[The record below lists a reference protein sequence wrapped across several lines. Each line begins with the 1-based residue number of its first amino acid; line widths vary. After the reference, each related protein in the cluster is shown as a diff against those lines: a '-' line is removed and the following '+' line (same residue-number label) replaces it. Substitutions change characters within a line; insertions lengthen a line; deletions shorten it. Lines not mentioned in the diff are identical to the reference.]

1 MNQRRF
7 VSIASALG
15 VTTLCCVWIV
25 GPLVSPAHFT
35 AYHWTGPASTLFI
48 PAFLNFI
55 AVWTIVTILLLA
67 AHGSD
72 RRSLAIWAGIVI
84 LLPWAVLKNWSLL
97 TELYFP
103 HWLSR
108 SLLGLS
114 VAAFLLL
121 MARWRPTHQPIF
133 ERAQRLAVS
142 VLCSIAVCGA
152 LILIELVW
160 FGWQARS
167 LNAPLPLHRR
177 TNSSQTLQLTHPR
190 IIWIVLDE
198 LSYQQIYGKR
208 FQGLRLPEF
217 DSLATQATVFTHT
230 IPAGNRTEIVMP
242 SLMSGLAIDKIR
254 PLADG
259 RHLMIHLPVEK
270 KWENFDQRATVF
282 QDALD
287 AGYGTAVAGWY
298 NPYCRILP
306 DVLDQ
311 CTWILNGLAT
321 NRSMPQASILRNTF
335 QPILTSFILM
345 DRLHTALTHEPK
357 ATDLYATLHIADYQA
372 LSASADRLLEDRS
385 ADFILLHM
393 PVPHPGGIYNRTT
406 RSFTVGDSS
415 YIDNLA
421 LADFYLEHLR
431 SVLES
436 RGEWDSSVIVI
447 MGDHSW
453 RTTSWSIAPD
463 WKPEEQAAS
472 NGATFDDRPAY
483 IVKAPYQK
491 KGARIDLPFDAVDT
505 RLLLDA
511 FIKQQ
516 IVSAE
521 TLSKWVEDLDKK
533 HPK

>member
-7 VSIASALG
+7 LSIASALG
-15 VTTLCCVWIV
+15 VTTVCCLWIV
-25 GPLVSPAHFT
+25 GPLVSPSHYT

-55 AVWTIVTILLLA
+55 AAWTIITILMLA
-67 AHGSD
+67 AQGSD
-72 RRSLAIWAGIVI
+72 RRSVAIWAGIII

-114 VAAFLLL
+114 VAAFLVL

-133 ERAQRLAVS
+133 ERAQRFAVS

-152 LILIELVW
+152 LILVELVW

-167 LNAPLPLHRR
+167 LNAPHPLHRR
-177 TNSSQTLQLTHPR
+177 TNLPQTLQATHPR

-208 FQGLRLPEF
+208 FQGLSLPEF
-217 DSLATQATVFTHT
+217 DSLATQATVLTHVV
-230 IPAGNRTEIVMP
+230 PAGNMTEIVLP
-242 SLMSGLAIDKIR
+242 SLLSGLALDKIR

-259 RHLMIHLPVEK
+259 SLMIHLASENRWEK
-270 KWENFDQRATVF
+270 FNQHATVF

-287 AGYGTAVAGWY
+287 AGYSTAVSGWY

-306 DVLDQ
+306 DVLDR
-311 CTWILNGLAT
+311 CNWILSGLAQ

-345 DRLHTALTHEPK
+345 DRLHTALTHEPR
-357 ATDLYATLHIADYQA
+357 ATDVPATLHIADYQA
-372 LSASADRLLEDRS
+372 LSALADRLLQDRS

-393 PVPHPGGIYNRTT
+393 PIPHPGGIYNRKT
-406 RSFTVGDSS
+406 RSLTVGNST

-421 LADFYLEHLR
+421 LADSYLAHVRTL
-431 SVLES
+431 LES
-436 RGEWDSSVIVI
+436 QGQWDSSAIVI

-453 RTTSWSIAPD
+453 RTYLWSSAPD
-463 WKPEEQAAS
+463 WTPEEQVAS
-472 NGATFDDRPAY
+472 DGATFNDRPAY

-491 KGARIDLPFDAVDT
+491 KGARIDLPFAAVNT

-521 TLSKWVEDLDKK
+521 TLSKWIEDLDKK
-533 HPK
+533 HSK

>member
-15 VTTLCCVWIV
+15 VTTLCCLWIV
-25 GPLVSPAHFT
+25 GPLVSPAHYT
-35 AYHWTGPASTLFI
+35 AYHWTGPARTLFI

-55 AVWTIVTILLLA
+55 AAWAIITTLILA
-67 AHGSD
+67 AQGSD
-72 RRSLAIWAGIVI
+72 RRSVAIWAGIVI
-84 LLPWAVLKNWSLL
+84 LLPWAFLKNWSLL
-97 TELYFP
+97 TDLYFP

-114 VAAFLLL
+114 VAAFLVL

-133 ERAQRLAVS
+133 ERAQRFAVS

-167 LNAPLPLHRR
+167 LNAPHPLHRR
-177 TNSSQTLQLTHPR
+177 TNLSQTLQATHPR

-208 FQGLRLPEF
+208 FQGLSLPEF
-217 DSLATQATVFTHT
+217 DSLATQTTVFTHAV
-230 IPAGNRTEIVMP
+230 PAGNMTEIVLP
-242 SLMSGLAIDKIR
+242 SFMSGLAIDKIR

-259 RHLMIHLPVEK
+259 SLMIHLSSENR
-270 KWENFDQRATVF
+270 WEHLNEHDTVF

-287 AGYGTAVAGWY
+287 AGYSTAISGWY

-311 CTWILNGLAT
+311 CNWILSGLAQ

-335 QPILTSFILM
+335 QPILTSFILI
-345 DRLHTALTHEPK
+345 DSLHTELTHEPR
-357 ATDLYATLHIADYQA
+357 ATDVSASLHIADYQA
-372 LSASADRLLEDRS
+372 LSASADRLLQDRS

-393 PVPHPGGIYNRTT
+393 PIPHPGGIYNRTT
-406 RSFTVGDSS
+406 RTLTVGNST

-421 LADFYLEHLR
+421 LADSYLAHVR
-431 SVLES
+431 SLLES
-436 RGEWDSSVIVI
+436 QGQWDSSAIVI

-453 RTTSWSIAPD
+453 RTYLWSIGPD
-463 WKPEEQAAS
+463 WTPEEQVAS
-472 NGATFDDRPAY
+472 DGATFDDRPAY

-533 HPK
+533 HHK

>member
-7 VSIASALG
+7 LSIASALG
-15 VTTLCCVWIV
+15 VTTLCCLWIV
-25 GPLVSPAHFT
+25 GPLVSPAHYT

-55 AVWTIVTILLLA
+55 AAWMIATILLLA
-67 AHGSD
+67 AQGSD
-72 RRSLAIWAGIVI
+72 RRSVAIWAGIVFV
-84 LLPWAVLKNWSLL
+84 LPWAVLKNWSLL
-97 TELYFP
+97 SELYFP

-108 SLLGLS
+108 SLLALS
-114 VAAFLLL
+114 LAAFLVL

-133 ERAQRLAVS
+133 ERAQRFAVS
-142 VLCSIAVCGA
+142 VLCSIGVCGA

-167 LNAPLPLHRR
+167 LNAPHPLHRR
-177 TNSSQTLQLTHPR
+177 TNLSQTLQATHAR

-208 FQGLRLPEF
+208 FQGLSLPEF
-217 DSLATQATVFTHT
+217 DSLATHATVFSHT
-230 IPAGNRTEIVMP
+230 IPAGNRTEIVLP

-254 PLADG
+254 PLTDG
-259 RHLMIHLPVEK
+259 SLRIHLSSENR
-270 KWENFDQRATVF
+270 WENLNQQATVF

-287 AGYGTAVAGWY
+287 AGYSTAVAGWY

-306 DVLDQ
+306 DVLDR
-311 CTWILNGLAT
+311 CSWILNGFAQ
-321 NRSMPQASILRNTF
+321 NRSIPQASILRNTF
-335 QPILTSFILM
+335 QPILTSFIFM

-357 ATDLYATLHIADYQA
+357 ATDLYAALHIDDYRE
-372 LSASADRLLEDRS
+372 LSASADRLLQDRS

-393 PVPHPGGIYNRTT
+393 PIPHPGGIYDRRT
-406 RSFTVGDSS
+406 RRFTVGNSN

-421 LADFYLEHLR
+421 LADSFLAHVR
-431 SVLES
+431 SLLES
-436 RGEWDSSVIVI
+436 QGQWDSSAIVI

-453 RTTSWSIAPD
+453 RTYSWSNAPD
-463 WKPEEQAAS
+463 WTPEEQVAS
-472 NGATFDDRPAY
+472 DGATFDDRPAY
-483 IVKAPYQK
+483 IVKAPYQN

-511 FIKQQ
+511 FLKQQ

-521 TLSKWVEDLDKK
+521 TLSKWVEDHYKK
-533 HPK
+533 HSR

>member
-1 MNQRRF
+1 MNQRLF
-7 VSIASALG
+7 PSIASALG
-15 VTTLCCVWIV
+15 VTTLCCLWIV
-25 GPLVSPAHFT
+25 GPLVSPAHDSV
-35 AYHWTGPASTLFI
+35 YHWTGPASTLFI
-48 PAFLNFI
+48 PALLNFT
-55 AVWTIVTILLLA
+55 AAWTIITILMLA
-67 AHGSD
+67 AQGSD
-72 RRSLAIWAGIVI
+72 RRSVAIWAGIVI
-84 LLPWAVLKNWSLL
+84 LLPWAFLKNWSLL
-97 TELYFP
+97 TTLYFP

-108 SLLGLS
+108 TLLGLS
-114 VAAFLLL
+114 VAAFMVV
-121 MARWRPTHQPIF
+121 MALWRPTHQPIF
-133 ERAQRLAVS
+133 ERAHRFAVS
-142 VLCSIAVCGA
+142 VLCSIAICGA
-152 LILIELVW
+152 LILIELAW
-160 FGWQARS
+160 FGWKARS
-167 LNAPLPLHRR
+167 LNAPHTLHRR
-177 TNSSQTLQLTHPR
+177 TNLPQTLRATHPR

-208 FQGLRLPEF
+208 FQGLSLPEF
-217 DSLATQATVFTHT
+217 DSLATQATVFTHAV
-230 IPAGNRTEIVMP
+230 PAGDRTEIVVP
-242 SLMSGLAIDKIR
+242 SSMSGLAIDKIH

-259 RHLMIHLPVEK
+259 SLMIHLSREK
-270 KWENFDQRATVF
+270 RWENFNQHATVF

-287 AGYGTAVAGWY
+287 AGYSTAISGWY

-306 DVLDQ
+306 DVLDR
-311 CTWILNGLAT
+311 CNWILNGLAQ

-335 QPILTSFILM
+335 QPILTSFTLM

-357 ATDLYATLHIADYQA
+357 ATDLYATLHIADYQE
-372 LSASADRLLEDRS
+372 LSASADRLLQDRS

-393 PVPHPGGIYNRTT
+393 PIPHPGGIYNRTT

-421 LADFYLEHLR
+421 LADLYLGHLR

-436 RGEWDSSVIVI
+436 HGEWDSSVIVI

-453 RTTSWSIAPD
+453 RTTLWSIGAD

-472 NGATFDDRPAY
+472 DGATFDDRPAY

-491 KGARIDLPFDAVDT
+491 KGARIDLPFAAVDT

-533 HPK
+533 HSR